1 MLLGKWAE
9 YFSIKQTNN
18 ERDYKSYKSFTFS
31 TLRSPDTAPV
41 VYTQVYNIRQIET
54 LAILFRCWM
63 NHKNCNL
70 NVNCEVKKNMVILV
84 DELAEF

>member
-1 MLLGKWAE
+1 MKE
-9 YFSIKQTNN
+9 ITNHTIKHH
-18 ERDYKSYKSFTFS
+18 YKSFTFS